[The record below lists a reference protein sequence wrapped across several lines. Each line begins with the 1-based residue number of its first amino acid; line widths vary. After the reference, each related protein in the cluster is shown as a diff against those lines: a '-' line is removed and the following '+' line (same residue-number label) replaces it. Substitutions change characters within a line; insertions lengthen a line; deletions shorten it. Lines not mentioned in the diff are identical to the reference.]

1 MRKIHT
7 VCIVLS
13 LCAALAV
20 LAGCTPGMEEPQ
32 PAQAP
37 QQSIAAQPM
46 PELTPSST
54 PTPTPTPTPVPTP
67 EPTPVPTP
75 EVVDLASKTLP
86 DLQVFL
92 NRTPSI
98 DRGYFSNGREFQFI
112 NMPFDAWKTVE
123 QELVALLQEPRYQL
137 ELIESGSEEKAS
149 LWTTYYNFRY
159 AGTASD
165 ITLLKDKDDIRS
177 AHIHLKVYGYKS
189 NQSFAVRLVLCDA
202 FELEDPGSRTTQ
214 NVGKSNVGGGGSYTP
229 DSGNTFT
236 PEASR
241 LDCLTC
247 RGDGDCNTCGGDG
260 YTGFGDAK
268 AGCRTCHGNGK
279 CTACG
284 GTGKR

>member
-32 PAQAP
+32 PAQVP
-37 QQSIAAQPM
+37 QQSIAAQPT

-54 PTPTPTPTPVPTP
+54 PDPTPTPAPVPTP
-67 EPTPVPTP
+67 APTP
-75 EVVDLASKTLP
+75 EAVDPASKTLP

-137 ELIESGSEEKAS
+137 ELIESGSKEKES

-165 ITLLKDKDDIRS
+165 VTLLKDKDDICS
-177 AHIHLKVYGYKS
+177 AHIHLKVYGYKN

-214 NVGKSNVGGGGSYTP
+214 NVGESSVGGGDSYTP